1 MRLTAPSS
9 RSSSSKSLPDQ
20 KREQARRRRV
30 SADALSE
37 AFPSIS
43 QLRIELGFRDTS
55 DTPPSGQVHDLFPP
69 APAHFEF
76 ACPYGDCDGVLD
88 LREAVSSMIAAAK
101 RRAEGGIGCS
111 GTRAGPA
118 GARRPCGL
126 NVSYR
131 VTARQKG

>member
-1 MRLTAPSS
+1 MLEQR
-9 RSSSSKSLPDQ
+9 
-20 KREQARRRRV
+20 REQSRRRRV
-30 SADALSE
+30 SADSVSK
-37 AFPSIS
+37 AFPHLA
-43 QLRIELGFRDTS
+43 QLRIELGFNDPS

-88 LREAVSSMIAAAK
+88 LREAVSSMIVAA
-101 RRAEGGIGCS
+101 RRQAEGALECA

-126 NVSYR
+126 HVSYR
-131 VTARQKG
+131 ITARPQA